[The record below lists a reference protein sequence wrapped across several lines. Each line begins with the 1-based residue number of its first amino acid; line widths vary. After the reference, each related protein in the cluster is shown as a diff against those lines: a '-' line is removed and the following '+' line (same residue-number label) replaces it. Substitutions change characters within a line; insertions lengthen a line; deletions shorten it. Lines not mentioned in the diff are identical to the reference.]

1 MDFLGLRNLTIIK
14 RAQEII
20 KNTKS
25 VDIDILNLNLS
36 DKKVFKIFANGD
48 TT

>member
-14 RAQEII
+14 RAEEII
-20 KNTKS
+20 QNTKK
-25 VDIDILNLNLS
+25 VDIDILKINLN